1 MCGISGFIDFKN
13 QSTQN
18 ILHLMTDAMIH
29 RGPDAGGYEFFQNQ
43 THQVGLGHRRLSIID
58 LTETGKQPMQ
68 FQHWWITFNGE
79 VYNYQEIKK
88 ELESLGHQ
96 FIGNSDTEVM
106 LHAYAEWGIQCVHRF
121 IGMFAFV
128 IYDTQK
134 QEVICVRD
142 RAGVKPFFYYWNEG
156 LFLFA
161 SELKAFHKHPQ
172 FKKEINIDAVAAFM
186 QYGNVPTPHSI
197 FNHCYKLKPGHVLT
211 FNILPIAIGTTFS
224 ISKYWDV
231 YDAYNKPKLVIS
243 FNEAKIETEKLLQ
256 SAFDYRMVS
265 DVPVGVFL
273 SGGYDSACVTS
284 LLQRNR

>member
-1 MCGISGFIDFKN
+1 MCGISGFIDFNN

-18 ILHLMTDAMIH
+18 ILHVMTDAMVH

-43 THQVGLGHRRLSIID
+43 DCQVGLGHRRLSIID

-68 FQHWWITFNGE
+68 FQHWWMTFNGE

-88 ELESLGHQ
+88 ELDSLGHQ

-134 QEVICVRD
+134 QEIICARD

-156 LFLFA
+156 L
-161 SELKAFHKHPQ
+161 
-172 FKKEINIDAVAAFM
+172 
-186 QYGNVPTPHSI
+186 
-197 FNHCYKLKPGHVLT
+197 
-211 FNILPIAIGTTFS
+211 
-224 ISKYWDV
+224 
-231 YDAYNKPKLVIS
+231 
-243 FNEAKIETEKLLQ
+243 
-256 SAFDYRMVS
+256 
-265 DVPVGVFL
+265 L
-273 SGGYDSACVTS
+273 SHEC
-284 LLQRNR
+284 